1 MRQREVAFFAATVVC
16 LICRLCDV
24 IVKRRVAVKRVES
37 EVFMLVL
44 HNIVKDYVMNE
55 NTLHVLKGV
64 DVCFRKCEFVAVL
77 GPSGCGKTTLLNI
90 IGGLD
95 RYTSGDILVDGIS
108 TENYGD
114 RDWDVYRNHRIGFVF
129 QSYNLIPHLSVQR
142 NVEMSMTLA
151 GVPSAERKARAIA
164 ALERVGLA
172 SEAKKKPN
180 QLSGGQMQRVA
191 IARAIVNN
199 PDIILADEPTGALD
213 SESGVQVM
221 ELLKEISK
229 EKLVIMVTHN
239 ETLANEY
246 STRIINLKDG
256 VVTSDS
262 APYSREECAA
272 DGDGEAVL
280 YDKEEKEIADGQ
292 AENAEN
298 VLDFDGAGYEEDT
311 EAVSEVEAAP
321 KNKIAAFF
329 ADMNEKGRKR
339 REIRKRVRADRKAR
353 GKSAMSYGTAISL
366 SFTNLL
372 SKKGRTALTAFAGSI
387 GIIGIVLVLA
397 LSSGAGIYIQSMEE
411 DALSQYPIQIERTNT
426 DLQSIINILME
437 QNTERPDWPDN
448 EEIVVNEVIGHLLA
462 NLSAALNDTNDLK
475 AFKSYIEENFDEN
488 IGYVKYD
495 YGTTFDVFCNYVGDD
510 EKYMK
515 VNPFI
520 EGIADAIPPSL
531 SGFLDKIEQF
541 GALLSVWDEMIENE
555 DLVKSQYELLGDS
568 KWPTSYD
575 EVLIVVDEKNSLDDF
590 TLFALGL
597 KSPDELMDAIMNGGE
612 FASETYQPEELIGLE
627 YRITTGTDYYQQDE
641 NGKWYK
647 ITERNDQ
654 REISFVEGTN
664 SEGEPNS
671 VTVKVVGVIRP
682 KKGTQVTS
690 INGNIAY
697 THALTEYLSDRAY
710 NSPAAKAQ
718 RAAGNVDILDGD
730 ELTDD
735 EYDARMLEFGIADMT
750 NPMSVRIYANS
761 FNDKEKIEK
770 FIADYNSATYNDIK
784 YTDNLEMIMGYVD
797 SLTGTVTGVLI
808 GFAAISLVV
817 SSIMIAIIIYT
828 SVLERR
834 KEIGVLR
841 SMGARKTD
849 ISNVFIAESGM
860 IGLIA
865 GIIGVVIAL
874 ILFMPLNIILESY
887 LSVANLVHIEWWH
900 AVMMIAIS
908 VVLSIIA
915 GFIPSRIAAKKDPV
929 KCLRED

>member
-1 MRQREVAFFAATVVC
+1 
-16 LICRLCDV
+16 
-24 IVKRRVAVKRVES
+24 
-37 EVFMLVL
+37 MLVL

-55 NTLHVLKGV
+55 NTVHVLKGV

-280 YDKEEKEIADGQ
+280 YDKEEKEITDGQ
-292 AENAEN
+292 AENSEN
-298 VLDFDGAGYEEDT
+298 VSDFDGAGYTEDT
-311 EAVSEVEAAP
+311 EAVSEVKAAP

-849 ISNVFIAESGM
+849 ISNVFIAESGCSCTVRKQ
-860 IGLIA
+860 A
-865 GIIGVVIAL
+865 TE
-874 ILFMPLNIILESY
+874 NK
-887 LSVANLVHIEWWH
+887 
-900 AVMMIAIS
+900 
-908 VVLSIIA
+908 
-915 GFIPSRIAAKKDPV
+915 R
-929 KCLRED
+929 

>member
-16 LICRLCDV
+16 LMCRLCDV

-55 NTLHVLKGV
+55 NTVHVLKGV

-298 VLDFDGAGYEEDT
+298 VLDFDGSGYTEDT
-311 EAVSEVEAAP
+311 EAVSKVKAAP

>member
-1 MRQREVAFFAATVVC
+1 
-16 LICRLCDV
+16 
-24 IVKRRVAVKRVES
+24 
-37 EVFMLVL
+37 MLVL

-55 NTLHVLKGV
+55 NTVHVLKGV

-221 ELLKEISK
+221 ELLKEISN

-280 YDKEEKEIADGQ
+280 YDKEEKEITDGQ
-292 AENAEN
+292 AENSEN
-298 VLDFDGAGYEEDT
+298 VSDFDGAGYTEDA
-311 EAVSEVEAAP
+311 EAVSEVKVAP

-520 EGIADAIPPSL
+520 EGIADAIPPLL

-541 GALLSVWDEMIENE
+541 GALLSV
-555 DLVKSQYELLGDS
+555 
-568 KWPTSYD
+568 
-575 EVLIVVDEKNSLDDF
+575 
-590 TLFALGL
+590 
-597 KSPDELMDAIMNGGE
+597 
-612 FASETYQPEELIGLE
+612 
-627 YRITTGTDYYQQDE
+627 
-641 NGKWYK
+641 
-647 ITERNDQ
+647 
-654 REISFVEGTN
+654 
-664 SEGEPNS
+664 
-671 VTVKVVGVIRP
+671 
-682 KKGTQVTS
+682 
-690 INGNIAY
+690 
-697 THALTEYLSDRAY
+697 
-710 NSPAAKAQ
+710 
-718 RAAGNVDILDGD
+718 
-730 ELTDD
+730 
-735 EYDARMLEFGIADMT
+735 
-750 NPMSVRIYANS
+750 
-761 FNDKEKIEK
+761 
-770 FIADYNSATYNDIK
+770 
-784 YTDNLEMIMGYVD
+784 
-797 SLTGTVTGVLI
+797 
-808 GFAAISLVV
+808 
-817 SSIMIAIIIYT
+817 
-828 SVLERR
+828 
-834 KEIGVLR
+834 
-841 SMGARKTD
+841 
-849 ISNVFIAESGM
+849 
-860 IGLIA
+860 
-865 GIIGVVIAL
+865 
-874 ILFMPLNIILESY
+874 
-887 LSVANLVHIEWWH
+887 
-900 AVMMIAIS
+900 
-908 VVLSIIA
+908 
-915 GFIPSRIAAKKDPV
+915 
-929 KCLRED
+929 

>member
-16 LICRLCDV
+16 LMCRLCDV

-55 NTLHVLKGV
+55 NTVHVLKGV

-280 YDKEEKEIADGQ
+280 YDKEEKEITDGQ
-292 AENAEN
+292 AENSEN
-298 VLDFDGAGYEEDT
+298 VSDFDGAGYTEDT
-311 EAVSEVEAAP
+311 EAVSEVKAAP

>member
-1 MRQREVAFFAATVVC
+1 
-16 LICRLCDV
+16 
-24 IVKRRVAVKRVES
+24 
-37 EVFMLVL
+37 MLVL
-44 HNIVKDYVMNE
+44 HKIVKDYVMNE
-55 NTLHVLKGV
+55 NTVHVLKGV

-292 AENAEN
+292 AENAED
-298 VLDFDGAGYEEDT
+298 VSDFDGAGYEEDT
-311 EAVSEVEAAP
+311 EAVSEVKAAP

-849 ISNVFIAESGM
+849 ISNVFIAESGCSCTVRKQ
-860 IGLIA
+860 A
-865 GIIGVVIAL
+865 TE
-874 ILFMPLNIILESY
+874 NK
-887 LSVANLVHIEWWH
+887 
-900 AVMMIAIS
+900 
-908 VVLSIIA
+908 
-915 GFIPSRIAAKKDPV
+915 R
-929 KCLRED
+929 

>member
-1 MRQREVAFFAATVVC
+1 
-16 LICRLCDV
+16 
-24 IVKRRVAVKRVES
+24 
-37 EVFMLVL
+37 MLVL

-55 NTLHVLKGV
+55 NTVHVLKGV

-292 AENAEN
+292 AENSEN
-298 VLDFDGAGYEEDT
+298 VLDFDGAGYTEDA
-311 EAVSEVEAAP
+311 EAVSEVKAAP

>member
-1 MRQREVAFFAATVVC
+1 M
-16 LICRLCDV
+16 
-24 IVKRRVAVKRVES
+24 
-37 EVFMLVL
+37 
-44 HNIVKDYVMNE
+44 
-55 NTLHVLKGV
+55 
-64 DVCFRKCEFVAVL
+64 
-77 GPSGCGKTTLLNI
+77 
-90 IGGLD
+90 
-95 RYTSGDILVDGIS
+95 
-108 TENYGD
+108 
-114 RDWDVYRNHRIGFVF
+114 
-129 QSYNLIPHLSVQR
+129 
-142 NVEMSMTLA
+142 
-151 GVPSAERKARAIA
+151 
-164 ALERVGLA
+164 
-172 SEAKKKPN
+172 
-180 QLSGGQMQRVA
+180 
-191 IARAIVNN
+191 
-199 PDIILADEPTGALD
+199 
-213 SESGVQVM
+213 
-221 ELLKEISK
+221 
-229 EKLVIMVTHN
+229 
-239 ETLANEY
+239 
-246 STRIINLKDG
+246 
-256 VVTSDS
+256 
-262 APYSREECAA
+262 
-272 DGDGEAVL
+272 
-280 YDKEEKEIADGQ
+280 
-292 AENAEN
+292 
-298 VLDFDGAGYEEDT
+298 
-311 EAVSEVEAAP
+311 
-321 KNKIAAFF
+321 
-329 ADMNEKGRKR
+329 
-339 REIRKRVRADRKAR
+339 
-353 GKSAMSYGTAISL
+353 
-366 SFTNLL
+366 
-372 SKKGRTALTAFAGSI
+372 
-387 GIIGIVLVLA
+387 
-397 LSSGAGIYIQSMEE
+397 
-411 DALSQYPIQIERTNT
+411 SQYPIQIERTNT

-849 ISNVFIAESGM
+849 ISNVFIAESGCSCT
-860 IGLIA
+860 
-865 GIIGVVIAL
+865 V
-874 ILFMPLNIILESY
+874 
-887 LSVANLVHIEWWH
+887 
-900 AVMMIAIS
+900 
-908 VVLSIIA
+908 
-915 GFIPSRIAAKKDPV
+915 KKQATENN
-929 KCLRED
+929 R

>member
-1 MRQREVAFFAATVVC
+1 
-16 LICRLCDV
+16 
-24 IVKRRVAVKRVES
+24 
-37 EVFMLVL
+37 MLVL

-55 NTLHVLKGV
+55 NTVHVLKGV

-292 AENAEN
+292 AENAED
-298 VLDFDGAGYEEDT
+298 VSDFDGAGYTEDT
-311 EAVSEVEAAP
+311 EAVSEAKVAP

-664 SEGEPNS
+664 SEGDPNS

-849 ISNVFIAESGM
+849 ISNVFIAESGCSCTVRKQ
-860 IGLIA
+860 A
-865 GIIGVVIAL
+865 TE
-874 ILFMPLNIILESY
+874 NK
-887 LSVANLVHIEWWH
+887 
-900 AVMMIAIS
+900 
-908 VVLSIIA
+908 
-915 GFIPSRIAAKKDPV
+915 R
-929 KCLRED
+929 

>member
-1 MRQREVAFFAATVVC
+1 
-16 LICRLCDV
+16 
-24 IVKRRVAVKRVES
+24 
-37 EVFMLVL
+37 MLVL

-55 NTLHVLKGV
+55 NTVHVLKGV

-292 AENAEN
+292 AENAED
-298 VLDFDGAGYEEDT
+298 VSDFDGAGYTEDT
-311 EAVSEVEAAP
+311 EAVSEAKVAP

-366 SFTNLL
+366 S
-372 SKKGRTALTAFAGSI
+372 
-387 GIIGIVLVLA
+387 
-397 LSSGAGIYIQSMEE
+397 
-411 DALSQYPIQIERTNT
+411 
-426 DLQSIINILME
+426 
-437 QNTERPDWPDN
+437 
-448 EEIVVNEVIGHLLA
+448 
-462 NLSAALNDTNDLK
+462 
-475 AFKSYIEENFDEN
+475 
-488 IGYVKYD
+488 
-495 YGTTFDVFCNYVGDD
+495 
-510 EKYMK
+510 
-515 VNPFI
+515 
-520 EGIADAIPPSL
+520 
-531 SGFLDKIEQF
+531 
-541 GALLSVWDEMIENE
+541 
-555 DLVKSQYELLGDS
+555 
-568 KWPTSYD
+568 
-575 EVLIVVDEKNSLDDF
+575 
-590 TLFALGL
+590 
-597 KSPDELMDAIMNGGE
+597 
-612 FASETYQPEELIGLE
+612 
-627 YRITTGTDYYQQDE
+627 
-641 NGKWYK
+641 
-647 ITERNDQ
+647 
-654 REISFVEGTN
+654 
-664 SEGEPNS
+664 
-671 VTVKVVGVIRP
+671 
-682 KKGTQVTS
+682 
-690 INGNIAY
+690 
-697 THALTEYLSDRAY
+697 
-710 NSPAAKAQ
+710 
-718 RAAGNVDILDGD
+718 
-730 ELTDD
+730 
-735 EYDARMLEFGIADMT
+735 
-750 NPMSVRIYANS
+750 
-761 FNDKEKIEK
+761 
-770 FIADYNSATYNDIK
+770 
-784 YTDNLEMIMGYVD
+784 
-797 SLTGTVTGVLI
+797 
-808 GFAAISLVV
+808 
-817 SSIMIAIIIYT
+817 
-828 SVLERR
+828 
-834 KEIGVLR
+834 
-841 SMGARKTD
+841 
-849 ISNVFIAESGM
+849 
-860 IGLIA
+860 
-865 GIIGVVIAL
+865 
-874 ILFMPLNIILESY
+874 
-887 LSVANLVHIEWWH
+887 
-900 AVMMIAIS
+900 
-908 VVLSIIA
+908 
-915 GFIPSRIAAKKDPV
+915 
-929 KCLRED
+929 

>member
-55 NTLHVLKGV
+55 NTVHVLKGV

-298 VLDFDGAGYEEDT
+298 VSDFDGAGYTEDT
-311 EAVSEVEAAP
+311 EAVSEAKVAP

-647 ITERNDQ
+647 ITERDDQ

>member
-1 MRQREVAFFAATVVC
+1 
-16 LICRLCDV
+16 
-24 IVKRRVAVKRVES
+24 
-37 EVFMLVL
+37 MLVL

-55 NTLHVLKGV
+55 NTVHVLKGV

-292 AENAEN
+292 AENAED
-298 VLDFDGAGYEEDT
+298 VSDFDGAGYTEDT
-311 EAVSEVEAAP
+311 EAVSEAKVAP
-321 KNKIAAFF
+321 KKIAAFF

-641 NGKWYK
+641 NG
-647 ITERNDQ
+647 N
-654 REISFVEGTN
+654 GTRL
-664 SEGEPNS
+664 PS
-671 VTVKVVGVIRP
+671 VTTNARFPLWKEPTP
-682 KKGTQVTS
+682 K
-690 INGNIAY
+690 A
-697 THALTEYLSDRAY
+697 
-710 NSPAAKAQ
+710 
-718 RAAGNVDILDGD
+718 
-730 ELTDD
+730 
-735 EYDARMLEFGIADMT
+735 
-750 NPMSVRIYANS
+750 NPTA
-761 FNDKEKIEK
+761 
-770 FIADYNSATYNDIK
+770 
-784 YTDNLEMIMGYVD
+784 
-797 SLTGTVTGVLI
+797 
-808 GFAAISLVV
+808 
-817 SSIMIAIIIYT
+817 
-828 SVLERR
+828 
-834 KEIGVLR
+834 
-841 SMGARKTD
+841 
-849 ISNVFIAESGM
+849 
-860 IGLIA
+860 
-865 GIIGVVIAL
+865 
-874 ILFMPLNIILESY
+874 
-887 LSVANLVHIEWWH
+887 
-900 AVMMIAIS
+900 
-908 VVLSIIA
+908 
-915 GFIPSRIAAKKDPV
+915 
-929 KCLRED
+929 

>member
-1 MRQREVAFFAATVVC
+1 
-16 LICRLCDV
+16 
-24 IVKRRVAVKRVES
+24 
-37 EVFMLVL
+37 MLVL

-55 NTLHVLKGV
+55 NTVHVLKGV

-221 ELLKEISK
+221 ELLKEISN

-292 AENAEN
+292 AENVEN

-311 EAVSEVEAAP
+311 EAVSEVKAAP

-520 EGIADAIPPSL
+520 EGIADAIPPAL

-900 AVMMIAIS
+900 AVMMITIS

>member
-1 MRQREVAFFAATVVC
+1 
-16 LICRLCDV
+16 
-24 IVKRRVAVKRVES
+24 
-37 EVFMLVL
+37 MLVL

-55 NTLHVLKGV
+55 NTVHVLKGV

-114 RDWDVYRNHRIGFVF
+114 RDRDVYRNHRIGFVF

-292 AENAEN
+292 AENVEN

-311 EAVSEVEAAP
+311 EAVSEAKVAP

>member
-1 MRQREVAFFAATVVC
+1 
-16 LICRLCDV
+16 
-24 IVKRRVAVKRVES
+24 
-37 EVFMLVL
+37 MLVL

-55 NTLHVLKGV
+55 NTVHVLKGV

-280 YDKEEKEIADGQ
+280 YDKEEKEITDGQ
-292 AENAEN
+292 AENVEN
-298 VLDFDGAGYEEDT
+298 VSDFDGAGYTEDT
-311 EAVSEVEAAP
+311 EAVSEAKVAP

-520 EGIADAIPPSL
+520 EGIADAIPPAL

-641 NGKWYK
+641 NGEWYK
-647 ITERNDQ
+647 ITERND
-654 REISFVEGTN
+654 
-664 SEGEPNS
+664 
-671 VTVKVVGVIRP
+671 
-682 KKGTQVTS
+682 
-690 INGNIAY
+690 
-697 THALTEYLSDRAY
+697 
-710 NSPAAKAQ
+710 
-718 RAAGNVDILDGD
+718 
-730 ELTDD
+730 
-735 EYDARMLEFGIADMT
+735 
-750 NPMSVRIYANS
+750 
-761 FNDKEKIEK
+761 
-770 FIADYNSATYNDIK
+770 
-784 YTDNLEMIMGYVD
+784 
-797 SLTGTVTGVLI
+797 
-808 GFAAISLVV
+808 
-817 SSIMIAIIIYT
+817 
-828 SVLERR
+828 
-834 KEIGVLR
+834 
-841 SMGARKTD
+841 
-849 ISNVFIAESGM
+849 
-860 IGLIA
+860 
-865 GIIGVVIAL
+865 
-874 ILFMPLNIILESY
+874 
-887 LSVANLVHIEWWH
+887 
-900 AVMMIAIS
+900 
-908 VVLSIIA
+908 
-915 GFIPSRIAAKKDPV
+915 
-929 KCLRED
+929 

>member
-1 MRQREVAFFAATVVC
+1 
-16 LICRLCDV
+16 
-24 IVKRRVAVKRVES
+24 
-37 EVFMLVL
+37 MLVL

-55 NTLHVLKGV
+55 NTVHVLKGV

-280 YDKEEKEIADGQ
+280 YDKEEKEITDGQ
-292 AENAEN
+292 AENSEN
-298 VLDFDGAGYEEDT
+298 VSDFDGAGYTEDT
-311 EAVSEVEAAP
+311 EAVSEVKAAP

-387 GIIGIVLVLA
+387 GIIGIVLILA

-849 ISNVFIAESGM
+849 ISNVFIAESGCSCTVRKQ
-860 IGLIA
+860 A
-865 GIIGVVIAL
+865 TE
-874 ILFMPLNIILESY
+874 NK
-887 LSVANLVHIEWWH
+887 
-900 AVMMIAIS
+900 
-908 VVLSIIA
+908 
-915 GFIPSRIAAKKDPV
+915 R
-929 KCLRED
+929 

>member
-1 MRQREVAFFAATVVC
+1 
-16 LICRLCDV
+16 
-24 IVKRRVAVKRVES
+24 
-37 EVFMLVL
+37 MLVL

-55 NTLHVLKGV
+55 NTVHVLKGV

-292 AENAEN
+292 AENSED
-298 VLDFDGAGYEEDT
+298 VSDFDGAGYTEDT
-311 EAVSEVEAAP
+311 EAVSEAKVAP

-520 EGIADAIPPSL
+520 EGIADAIPPAL